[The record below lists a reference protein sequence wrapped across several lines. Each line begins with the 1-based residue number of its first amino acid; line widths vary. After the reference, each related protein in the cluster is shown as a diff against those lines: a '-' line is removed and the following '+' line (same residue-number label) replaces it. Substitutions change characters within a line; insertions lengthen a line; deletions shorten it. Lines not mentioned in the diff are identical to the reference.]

1 MEDKRRDII
10 LRFAALFVVI
20 CIGFIA
26 VIWKIIVIQHV
37 EADHW
42 LSYDKYK
49 TCEKVIDAKRGDILD
64 KDGNLLATSLPQYAI
79 RMDTRVEALRQ
90 HNGQLFYQYV
100 DSMAEGLS
108 LVIGDKSASQYRQ
121 LMVQAYRNRKK
132 YVKLYNGSI
141 NYLQKKQLQQV
152 PLISQGAVKSG
163 IFFEERHQ
171 RCKPFGSLSARTI
184 GNTFGDGGHGRYGL
198 EYSFDSYLVGQ
209 TGLATVRPVAGYQEP
224 VVTQEAVPGYNIETT
239 LDVSLMDICEN
250 ALRKKVERW
259 EADWGCCILMETET
273 GKILALSNLDRTS
286 EGNYIEGQNHAVWR
300 VEPGSTFKTYA
311 LMAAIDDGK
320 IDLYDTVSVTAAT
333 WYYGNAPHTDS
344 HPKDTVYTV
353 RSALAISS
361 NIALAKIITRSYDG
375 DASKFVNKLQKMGV
389 CDSVYSEIPGFQN
402 PLIRIPKDDA
412 VTMSKM
418 SYGYSV
424 ELTPLQIIMFYNGIA
439 NNGKMVRPYLV
450 SRIMNGNKV
459 VEEFETEV
467 VKSSL
472 CSKSTL
478 EDIKLGL
485 HDVVWDNDL
494 PGTAS
499 IRKYDKVP
507 KAQSQLVSIAGKTG
521 TAQLREHGRYCKTKH
536 RMTFVGYFPEEN
548 PKYTCLCMIEHP
560 KFYPGY
566 DAGMEC
572 GSAVREIAEKTMIYA
587 GHYTIQNGKKIYD
600 FK

>member
-64 KDGNLLATSLPQYAI
+64 KDGNLLATSLPQYAV

-90 HNGQLFYQYV
+90 NKGQLFYQYV

-108 LVIGDKSASQYRQ
+108 QVLGDKSAAQYRQ
-121 LMVQAYRNRKK
+121 LMVKAYRNREK
-132 YVKLYNGSI
+132 YVKIYNGSI

-171 RCKPFGSLSARTI
+171 RCKPFGSLGARTI
-184 GNTFGDGGHGRYGL
+184 GNTFSDGGHGRFGL
-198 EYSFDSYLVGQ
+198 EFSFDSYLEGHP
-209 TGLATVRPVAGYQEP
+209 GLAIVRPVAGYQEA
-224 VVTQEAVPGYNIETT
+224 VVTKEAVPGYNIETT
-239 LDVSLMDICEN
+239 LDVYLMDVCET
-250 ALRKKVERW
+250 ALRKRVERW

-273 GKILALSNLDRTS
+273 GKILALSNLDHTP
-286 EGNYIEGQNHAVWR
+286 EGNYIEGQNHAVWH

-311 LMAAIDDGK
+311 LMAALDDGK
-320 IDLYDTVSVTAAT
+320 VKLYDTVSVTAAP
-333 WYYGNAPHTDS
+333 WKYGDAPHVDS

-375 DASKFVNKLQKMGV
+375 DASKFVKKLQKMGV

-402 PLIRIPKDDA
+402 PLIRVPDDA
-412 VTMSKM
+412 VTISKM

-439 NNGKMVRPYLV
+439 NNGKMIRPYLV
-450 SRIMNGNKV
+450 SRIMNQDKV
-459 VEEFETEV
+459 IEEFGTEV
-467 VKSSL
+467 VKNSL

-485 HDVVWDNDL
+485 HDVVWDNNL

-507 KAQSQLVSIAGKTG
+507 KAQSQLVAIAGKTG
-521 TAQLREHGRYCKTKH
+521 TAQLIKNGHYCKDKH

-548 PKYTCLCMIEHP
+548 PKYTCLCMIEYP
-560 KFYPGY
+560 KFFPGY